1 MYYVHDSNI
10 DSVLIRFL
18 APLIPSNFV
27 SIRVSKFVKYLV
39 LAHLQSSIGNISAKA
54 ILLVPGLENNYNL
67 AF

>member
-39 LAHLQSSIGNISAKA
+39 LAHLQNSIGNISAKA
-54 ILLVPGLENNYNL
+54 ILLVPGLENT
-67 AF
+67 